1 MAGRGYQGGG
11 GGATAT
17 MAVVSTPSQ
26 ELALTNCAYVS
37 TADIRRFPNALALV
51 GDVLVFALRYPIFSL
66 SFFPRSRPLLRL
78 CTAHEI
84 SPPKVSRPVALI

>member
-1 MAGRGYQGGG
+1 MAGRGYQGHGA

-51 GDVLVFALRYPIFSL
+51 GDVLVFALRYPF
-66 SFFPRSRPLLRL
+66 FFPRSLSPL
-78 CTAHEI
+78 
-84 SPPKVSRPVALI
+84 

>member
-1 MAGRGYQGGG
+1 MAGRGYQGHGA
-11 GGATAT
+11 GATAT

-51 GDVLVFALRYPIFSL
+51 GDVLVFALRYPFLPAISL
-66 SFFPRSRPLLRL
+66 APL
-78 CTAHEI
+78 
-84 SPPKVSRPVALI
+84 